1 MSWFVSQTAFLVA
14 TWIAAIFGGIGII
27 AAFLSAIVGY
37 QLTERSLSDANAK
50 ISIARAEARADVE
63 KAAIEANSKIEEA
76 KADTAKA
83 VAETAKANE
92 RTAELKLALEREIA
106 ERQPRTI
113 SANQHA
119 AIVQYLR
126 NVSPKGEIV
135 VGWKLFDEEAEQ
147 FAKQIIFA
155 LNEAGFAAK
164 EGNGP
169 LSFGQK
175 GAWIIVRDLK
185 AAQTAPTPIGAVQG
199 AFRDILHIDMQG
211 VPRADAFPDLG
222 EFVVAI
228 GGKP

>member
-119 AIVQYLR
+119 AIVQ
-126 NVSPKGEIV
+126 P
-135 VGWKLFDEEAEQ
+135 
-147 FAKQIIFA
+147 AKR
-155 LNEAGFAAK
+155 
-164 EGNGP
+164 
-169 LSFGQK
+169 LS
-175 GAWIIVRDLK
+175 
-185 AAQTAPTPIGAVQG
+185 
-199 AFRDILHIDMQG
+199 
-211 VPRADAFPDLG
+211 
-222 EFVVAI
+222 
-228 GGKP
+228 